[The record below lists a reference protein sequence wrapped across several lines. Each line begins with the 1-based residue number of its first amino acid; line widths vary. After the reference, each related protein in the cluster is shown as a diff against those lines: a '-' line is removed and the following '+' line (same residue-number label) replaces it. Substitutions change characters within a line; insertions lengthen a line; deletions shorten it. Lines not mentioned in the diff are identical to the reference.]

1 MYTTAAVVVNPSE
14 KHIHR
19 QHKGLTPGRTNNT
32 HINKSGLKSEDWW
45 WREKAALWSYT
56 QLLQELQSKSRH
68 FRSQILMK
76 NIKTTVLTE
85 VWKTF
90 IKSKLRLCT
99 CSTSEALRL
108 RAPYNSFSE
117 MPLHV
122 ESCYPDTHLSL
133 HHRQWLVTEV
143 VLRNP
148 NQQSLLVKHM
158 LLHYALQP
166 TYSFLYKS
174 AVCPNEKK
182 KHCVLSQVV
191 TAQT

>member
-1 MYTTAAVVVNPSE
+1 MTRKSSSLKLHTAATGTAKQESSLQVTNSDE
-14 KHIHR
+14 KH
-19 QHKGLTPGRTNNT
+19 
-32 HINKSGLKSEDWW
+32 
-45 WREKAALWSYT
+45 
-56 QLLQELQSKSRH
+56 
-68 FRSQILMK
+68 
-76 NIKTTVLTE
+76 KTTVLTE

-108 RAPYNSFSE
+108 RAQYNSFSE

-191 TAQT
+191 TAQTQQIVEGLQVAKVLC